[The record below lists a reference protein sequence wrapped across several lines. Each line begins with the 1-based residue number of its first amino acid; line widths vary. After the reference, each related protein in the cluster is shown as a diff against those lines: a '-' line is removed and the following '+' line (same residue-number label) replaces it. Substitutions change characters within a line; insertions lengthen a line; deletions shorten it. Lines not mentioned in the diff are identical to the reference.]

1 MGYTMELMHNGKNYS
16 GGKLYGYADDNKL
29 KSIKYLLKLGKLD
42 NYDDVFYWHYCFFD
56 REVTLS
62 AKEFKKFF
70 RKYKKDK
77 KKYYWTEQSGELLQE
92 INEIINDGKDKKIE
106 WL

>member
-1 MGYTMELMHNGKNYS
+1 MGYTMEITHNGKNYS
-16 GGKLYGYADDNKL
+16 GGKLYGYEDDKKL

-42 NYDDVFYWHYCFFD
+42 DYDDVFYWNHFHD
-56 REVTLS
+56 RKVTLS

-77 KKYYWTEQSGELLQE
+77 KKYCWTEQSGELLRE

>member
-1 MGYTMELMHNGKNYS
+1 MGYTMEITHNGNNYS
-16 GGKLYGYADDNKL
+16 GGKLYGYADDKKL
-29 KSIKYLLKLGKLD
+29 KSIKYLLKLGKLY
-42 NYDDVFYWHYCFFD
+42 NYDDVVYWGYCFD
-56 REVTLS
+56 REVTLT

-77 KKYYWTEQSGELLQE
+77 KKYCWTEQSEELLQK